1 MIVKI
6 YALIWVLGLLAV
18 GAFYFTGNLGPIMK
32 VVFGF
37 LSFGTIFMGMIAVLP
52 LTEVQHSPF
61 RQ

>member
-18 GAFYFTGNLGPIMK
+18 GGFYMTGNLTPLMQ

-37 LSFGTIFMGMIAVLP
+37 LSFGAIFLGMMNVLP
-52 LTEVQHSPF
+52 EAVVHNHAQKH
-61 RQ
+61 